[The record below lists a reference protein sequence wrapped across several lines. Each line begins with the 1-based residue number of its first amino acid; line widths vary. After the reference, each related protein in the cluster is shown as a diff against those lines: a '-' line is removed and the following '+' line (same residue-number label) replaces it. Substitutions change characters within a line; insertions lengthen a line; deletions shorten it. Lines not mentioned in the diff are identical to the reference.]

1 MHGLK
6 DFRVVDFTSEIA
18 GPYAT
23 KLFVDAG
30 ADVLKIEPAGGD
42 PLRHWSATGADL
54 GGEDG
59 ALFRFLNAGKRSI
72 VGTPN
77 DAHVAGLVAGADL
90 VVEDFSPGSFDAAAI
105 RKAHPHV
112 VVLSITP
119 YGQSGP
125 YVGRPWTEFILQAES
140 GSIALRGRPEQEP
153 YQAGG
158 RITEWVSGAF
168 GAVGAIAAVLRARA
182 TGHGEHVD
190 LAMLDTMNL
199 SSTIFMDLIYR
210 LMGLHEAPWPART
223 TETPSIEPT
232 ADGWV
237 GFNTNSAQ
245 QFADFLVL
253 IERPDLE
260 GQGLD
265 NVAGRTARFDEWQE
279 AVRAWTTRHTTA
291 EIVERASALRIP
303 VAPVNDGRA
312 VLKHEHFVARE
323 VFVTSNDGRFKHPRP
338 PFRIGGEAPDAPRAA
353 PKLGE
358 HTGDVEPRTTQPPA
372 AQGQPALPFA
382 GLRVLD
388 MTNWWA
394 GPAATHMF
402 ASLGADV
409 IHVESTRRPDGVR
422 YTGGI
427 VKGQIEQWWECSA
440 FFLAADSNKRDLCV
454 DLSGPRGKQI
464 LESLITKCDLLVENY
479 SPRVL
484 DGFGFGWERLHE
496 LNPRLSLV
504 RMPAFGLDGPWRDN
518 VGFAQTMDQ
527 ISGLAWVTSHLDDQ
541 PRIQR
546 GPCDPL
552 AGMVA
557 AFASMVALVQ
567 REHTGSGVHVESP
580 MVEGALN
587 AAAEQVIEYTAYG
600 NVMQRMGNRAPGAA
614 PQGIYPCEGHAP
626 EREQWLAL
634 SVASDTQWTAL
645 VSALGTPG
653 WATAPGL
660 STADGRRAAHDRIDE
675 ELRALFAQRDLDAT
689 VEALITAGVPAG
701 RVWDARRGSDHPQL
715 VARGFF
721 ESVTHSI
728 AGTHPTPTLPF
739 RYASLERW
747 VRTPAP
753 TLGQDNHD
761 ILCDL
766 LGLSEDEYA
775 ALESDDVI
783 GTRPAGA

>member
-6 DFRVVDFTSEIA
+6 DLRVVDFTSNLA

-30 ADVLKIEPAGGD
+30 ADVIKVETEDGD
-42 PLRHWSATGADL
+42 PMRRWSTSGADL
-54 GGEDG
+54 GDRDG

-72 VGTPN
+72 VGAPE
-77 DAHVAGLVAGADL
+77 DGPVRDLVASADL
-90 VVEDFSPGSFDAAAI
+90 VVEDFAPGTLDVAALHA
-105 RKAHPHV
+105 AHPGL

-119 YGQSGP
+119 YGQDGP
-125 YVGRPWTEFILQAES
+125 YAHRPWSEFLLQAEG
-140 GSIALRGRPEQEP
+140 GSVALRGRPEQVP

-168 GAVGAIAAVLRARA
+168 AGVGGLAAVLRARA
-182 TGHGEHVD
+182 NGHGEHVD
-190 LAMLDTMNL
+190 LAMLDTIHL
-199 SSTIFMDLIYR
+199 AGSIFMDLLYR
-210 LMGLHEAPWPART
+210 IMGLHEAPWPART

-232 ADGWV
+232 ANGWV

-260 GQGLD
+260 GEGLES
-265 NVAGRTARFDEWQE
+265 VATRTARFEEWQD
-279 AVRAWTTRHTTA
+279 AVRAWTTAHTTE
-291 EIVERASALRIP
+291 EIVARASALRIP
-303 VAPVNDGRA
+303 VAPVNDGKS
-312 VLKHEHFVARE
+312 VLEHEHFVERG
-323 VFVTSNDGRFKHPRP
+323 VFIPSHDGDFQQPRRP
-338 PFRIGGEAPDAPRAA
+338 YRVAGEAPPAPRAA
-353 PKLGE
+353 PALGE
-358 HTGDVEPRTTQPPA
+358 HTGTIELKTPNRPA
-372 AQGQPALPFA
+372 PTGPARLPFE

-394 GPAATHMF
+394 GPAATHVF

-409 IHVESTRRPDGVR
+409 IHLESARRPDGVR

-427 VKGQIEQWWECSA
+427 VQGKVEEWWECSA
-440 FFLAADSNKRDLCV
+440 FFLSADANKRDLCL
-454 DLSGPRGKQI
+454 DLSGPRGRAL
-464 LESLITKCDLLVENY
+464 LEKLVGTCDLLVENY

-484 DGFGFGWERLHE
+484 DGFGLTWERLQE

-527 ISGLAWVTSHLDDQ
+527 ISGLAWVTSHEDDQ

-552 AGMVA
+552 SGMNA
-557 AFASMVALVQ
+557 AFASMVALAD
-567 REHTGSGVHVESP
+567 REHTGHGLPMECP

-600 NVMQRMGNRAPGAA
+600 NVLQRMGNRSVAAA

-626 EREQWLAL
+626 ELEKWLAL
-634 SVASDTQWTAL
+634 SIETNAQWAAL
-645 VSALGTPG
+645 VEALGSPA
-653 WATAPGL
+653 WAKAPELATAE
-660 STADGRRAAHDRIDE
+660 GRHAAHDEIDRH
-675 ELRALFAQRDLDAT
+675 LRNTFATEKLEPM
-689 VEALITAGVPAG
+689 VERLVKAGVPAG
-701 RVWDARRGSDHPQL
+701 TAWDTRRGSDHPQL
-715 VARGFF
+715 MARGFF
-721 ESVTHSI
+721 ETVTHSV

-739 RYASLERW
+739 RFASVDRW
-747 VRTPAP
+747 VRSPAP
-753 TLGQDNHD
+753 TLGQHNRE

-766 LGLSEDEYA
+766 LGVSDEEFA
-775 ALESDDVI
+775 ELEREEI
-783 GTRPAGA
+783 IATRPAGA

>member
-6 DFRVVDFTSEIA
+6 DLRVVDFTSNIA

-30 ADVLKIEPAGGD
+30 ADVLKIEPPEGD
-42 PLRHWSATGADL
+42 PLRAWSSTGADL
-54 GGEDG
+54 GDEDG

-72 VGTPN
+72 VGLPG
-77 DAHVAGLVAGADL
+77 DEVVRKLVGGADL
-90 VVEDFSPGSFDAAAI
+90 VVEDFTPGAFPTDSLRTAQ
-105 RKAHPHV
+105 PSL
-112 VVLSITP
+112 VVLSVTP

-125 YVGRPWTEFILQAES
+125 FAHRPWSEFILQAEG
-140 GSIALRGRPEQEP
+140 GSVALRGRPEQEP

-168 GAVGAIAAVLRARA
+168 GAAGALAAVLRARR

-190 LAMLDTMNL
+190 MAMLDAINL
-199 SSTIFMDLIYR
+199 SGSIFMDLLYR

-279 AVRAWTTRHTTA
+279 AVRAWTTQHTTA

-303 VAPVNDGRA
+303 VAPVNDGRS
-312 VLKHEHFVARE
+312 VLQHEHFVARG
-323 VFVTSNDGRFKHPRP
+323 VFVDSGDGSFKQPRRP
-338 PFRIGGEAPDAPRAA
+338 YRVNEEEPAAPHAA

-358 HTGDVEPRTTQPPA
+358 HTGTVETRSIVAPQAVGTAP
-372 AQGQPALPFA
+372 LPFE

-394 GPAATHMF
+394 GPAGTHVF

-409 IHVESTRRPDGVR
+409 IHLESARRPDGVR

-427 VKGQIEQWWECSA
+427 VKGQIEEWWECSA
-440 FFLAADSNKRDLCV
+440 FFLAADSNKRDLCL
-454 DLSGPRGKQI
+454 DLSGPRGREI
-464 LESLITKCDLLVENY
+464 LEQLVAKCDLLVENY

-484 DGFGFGWERLHE
+484 DGFGLGWERLQE
-496 LNPRLSLV
+496 LNPKLSLV

-527 ISGLAWVTSHLDDQ
+527 ISGLAWVTGHVDDQ

-552 AGMVA
+552 AGMNA
-557 AFASMVALVQ
+557 AFASMVALVERDQ
-567 REHTGSGVHVESP
+567 TGRGVHVECP

-587 AAAEQVIEYTAYG
+587 AAAEQVVEYAAYG
-600 NVMQRMGNRAPGAA
+600 NVMQRMGNRSALAA
-614 PQGIYPCEGHAP
+614 PQGIYSCKGHAP
-626 EREQWLAL
+626 ELEKWLAL
-634 SVASDTQWTAL
+634 SVTSDEQWASL
-645 VSALGTPG
+645 VAVLDLPA
-653 WATAPGL
+653 WARAPEL
-660 STADGRRAAHDRIDE
+660 KTEAGRRSEHDRIDV
-675 ELRALFAQRDLDAT
+675 ELRAVFAERDLGAT
-689 VEALITAGVPAG
+689 VDALLEVGIPAG
-701 RVWDARRGSDHPQL
+701 RVWDTRRGSDHPQL
-715 VARGFF
+715 VARGFY
-721 ESVTHSI
+721 ESVTHCV

-739 RYASLERW
+739 RFASLDSW
-747 VRTPAP
+747 VRSPAP
-753 TLGQDNHD
+753 TLGQDNRA

-766 LGLSEDEYA
+766 LGLTDEEYE
-775 ALESDDVI
+775 ALQRDDVI
-783 GTRPAGA
+783 ATRPAGA

>member
-6 DFRVVDFTSEIA
+6 GVRIVDFTSEIA

-30 ADVLKIEPAGGD
+30 ADVLKIESPAGD
-42 PLRHWSATGADL
+42 PLRRSSSTGADL
-54 GGEDG
+54 GGTDG
-59 ALFRFLNAGKRSI
+59 ALFRFLNAGKQSI
-72 VGTPN
+72 VGDAS
-77 DAHVAGLVAGADL
+77 DAHVRELLTGADL
-90 VVEDFSPGSFDAAAI
+90 IVEDFTPGAFDVAGV
-105 RKAHPHV
+105 RSAHPGA

-125 YVGRPWTEFILQAES
+125 YAHRPWTEFIVQAEG
-140 GSIALRGRPEQEP
+140 GSVALRGRPEQEP

-158 RITEWVSGAF
+158 RIAEWVAGAF
-168 GAVGAIAAVLRARA
+168 GAVGALAAVLRARS

-190 LAMLDTMNL
+190 LAMLDAINL
-199 SSTIFMDLIYR
+199 SGSIFMDLIYR
-210 LMGLHEAPWPART
+210 LMGLREAPWPSRT

-260 GQGLD
+260 GEGLET
-265 NVAGRTARFDEWQE
+265 VAGRTMRFDEWQD
-279 AVRAWTTRHTTA
+279 AVRAWTTKHTTA

-303 VAPVNDGRA
+303 VAPVNDGKNA
-312 VLKHEHFVARE
+312 LLHEHFVARGI
-323 VFVTSNDGRFKHPRP
+323 FVDSADGSFQHPRRP
-338 PFRIGGEAPDAPRAA
+338 YLVGGNAAEAPRPAPTLGQHTNQTSTGAA
-353 PKLGE
+353 
-358 HTGDVEPRTTQPPA
+358 DRPPA
-372 AQGQPALPFA
+372 QGTPPLPFA

-394 GPAATHMF
+394 GPAGTHVL

-409 IHVESTRRPDGVR
+409 IHVESARRPDGVR

-427 VKGQIEQWWECSA
+427 LKGTVEEWWECSA
-440 FFLAADSNKRDLCV
+440 FFLAADSNKRDLCI
-454 DLSGPRGKQI
+454 DLSGDRGKEVI
-464 LESLITKCDLLVENY
+464 ERLAAKCDLLVENY

-484 DGFGFGWERLHE
+484 DGFGLGWERLQE

-527 ISGLAWVTSHLDDQ
+527 ISGLAWVTGHADDQ

-552 AGMVA
+552 AGMNA
-557 AFASMVALVQ
+557 AFASMVALAE
-567 REHTGSGVHVESP
+567 RDHTGRGVHVECP

-600 NVMQRMGNRAPGAA
+600 NVPQRMGNRSPMAA
-614 PQGIYPCEGHAP
+614 PQGIYPCRGHAP
-626 EREQWLAL
+626 ELEQWLAL
-634 SVASDTQWTAL
+634 SVASDEQWTAL
-645 VSALGTPG
+645 IRVLGDAPWTREAALASEP
-653 WATAPGL
+653 
-660 STADGRRAAHDRIDE
+660 GRRAAHDRIDA
-675 ELRALFAQRDLDAT
+675 ELRTFFADRDLDST
-689 VEALITAGVPAG
+689 VEELVAAGVPAG
-701 RVWDARRGSDHPQL
+701 RVWDTRRGTDHPQL
-715 VARGFF
+715 QARGFF
-721 ESVTHSI
+721 ETVTHSV

-739 RYASLERW
+739 RYESLERW
-747 VRTPAP
+747 IRTPAP
-753 TLGQDNHD
+753 TLGQNNRE

-766 LGLSEDEYA
+766 LGLSGEEYD
-775 ALESDDVI
+775 ALVEQDVI

>member
-6 DFRVVDFTSEIA
+6 DLRVVDFTSGIP

-30 ADVLKIEPAGGD
+30 ADVVKVESPDGD
-42 PLRHWSATGADL
+42 PLRRWSQSAEDL
-54 GGEDG
+54 DGTSG
-59 ALFRFLNAGKRSI
+59 ALFRFLNAGKRS
-72 VGTPN
+72 VLGTPT
-77 DAHVAGLVAGADL
+77 DHAVRELCAGADL
-90 VVEDFSPGSFDAAAI
+90 VVEDFDPGTFDVASARASDSSL
-105 RKAHPHV
+105 

-125 YVGRPWTEFILQAES
+125 YVGRPWTEFLLQAES
-140 GSIALRGRPEQEP
+140 GSVALRGRPHDEP

-158 RITEWVSGAF
+158 RITDWVSGAF
-168 GAVGAIAAVLRARA
+168 GAVGALAAVLRARE
-182 TGHGEHVD
+182 TGQGEHVD
-190 LAMLDTMNL
+190 LAMLDAMNL
-199 SSTIFMDLIYR
+199 SATIFMDLLYR

-253 IERPDLE
+253 IERPDLD
-260 GQGLD
+260 GQGLE

-279 AVRAWTTRHTTA
+279 AVRAWTTKHTTQ
-291 EIVERASALRIP
+291 EVVDLASALRIP
-303 VAPVNDGRA
+303 VAPVNDGRS
-312 VLKHEHFVARE
+312 VLENEHFVARG
-323 VFVTSNDGRFKHPRP
+323 VFVDSADGTFKQPRRP
-338 PFRIGGEAPDAPRAA
+338 YRMNGEAPPLPRPAPG
-353 PKLGE
+353 LGE
-358 HTGDVEPRTTQPPA
+358 HTGKIEQRAKVIPVASTEPR
-372 AQGQPALPFA
+372 LPFE

-394 GPAATHMF
+394 GPAGTHVF

-409 IHVESTRRPDGVR
+409 IHLESARRPDGVR

-427 VKGQIEQWWECSA
+427 VAGTIEEWWECSA
-440 FFLAADSNKRDLCV
+440 FFLAADANKRDLCL
-454 DLSGPRGKQI
+454 DLSEPRGRKL
-464 LESLITKCDLLVENY
+464 LERLLTECDLLVENY

-484 DGFGFGWERLHE
+484 DGFGIGWERLQE

-527 ISGLAWVTSHLDDQ
+527 ISGLAWVTGHPDDQ

-552 AGMVA
+552 SGMNA
-557 AFASMVALVQ
+557 AFASMVALAD
-567 REHTGSGVHVESP
+567 RAHTGRGVHLECP

-587 AAAEQVIEYTAYG
+587 AAAEQVIESTAYG
-600 NVMQRMGNRAPGAA
+600 HVMQRRGNRAPDAA
-614 PQGIYPCEGHAP
+614 PQGIYPSKGHAP
-626 EREQWLAL
+626 EHERWLAL
-634 SVASDTQWTAL
+634 SIETDEQWAAL
-645 VSALGTPG
+645 VALLGSPA
-653 WATAPGL
+653 WATSADL
-660 STADGRRAAHDRIDE
+660 SNAAGRQAEHDRIDD
-675 ELRALFAQRDLDAT
+675 ELRAWFAKHDLETT
-689 VEALITAGVPAG
+689 VAQLTKSGVPAG
-701 RVWDARRGSDHPQL
+701 TVWDTRRGSEHPQL
-715 VARGFF
+715 AARGFF
-721 ESVTHSI
+721 ETVAHDV

-739 RYASLERW
+739 RYASVDRW
-747 VRTPAP
+747 IRRPAP
-753 TLGQDNHD
+753 KLGEHNRQ

-766 LGLSEDEYA
+766 LGVTPEELSS
-775 ALESDDVI
+775 LEAEQVI
-783 GTRPAGA
+783 ATRPQGI